1 VDVNLARQSRCCWLG
16 LLAAAGLVGC
26 PQEPPPAAPEPDWV
40 ALVNG
45 QPISQTEFRSK
56 LDAIKQAGKGFFR
69 SPEEARRIRRDL
81 LERMI
86 DEKLLLQEAQRKR
99 VVLEPRLIEATVDLI
114 DQGYPDGGLATQLE
128 SKGLT
133 LAEYRRATRESLLVQ
148 RLLKQEVA
156 DRIAISRQEIEEFYD
171 NHRERFVRPEQVRV
185 RQIVTP
191 TREQAEQLRK
201 KILRGAAFEELAEQH
216 SLGPEAAQGGD
227 LGWFPRGRM
236 PPEIEQVAFNLWS
249 GTKVS
254 KVIESPYGFHL
265 FQPVGKR
272 PARELTLEQARAEIE
287 RSLTE
292 ERIREA
298 ESLFVRRL
306 REKASIERDLQR
318 LARIH

>member
-1 VDVNLARQSRCCWLG
+1 MNLARQSLRFWLG
-16 LLAAAGLVGC
+16 LVAAAGLVGC
-26 PQEPPPAAPEPDWV
+26 PQEPPAAAPEPDWV

-45 QPISQTEFRSK
+45 EPISQTEFQAQ

-69 SPEEARRIRRDL
+69 SPDAARRIRRDL

-86 DEKLLLQEAQRKR
+86 DETLLLQEAQRKR
-99 VVLEPRLIEATVDLI
+99 IVLEPRLIEATVELV
-114 DQGYPDGGLATQLE
+114 DQGYPDGGLAAQLE
-128 SKGLT
+128 AEGRT

-156 DRIAISRQEIEEFYD
+156 DRIAISRQDIGEYYES
-171 NHRERFVRPEQVRV
+171 HRERFVRPEQVRV

-201 KILRGAAFEELAEQH
+201 EILRGASFEELAAQH

-236 PPEIEQVAFNLWS
+236 PLEIEQVAFNLWS

-272 PARELTLEQARAEIE
+272 PARELTLEQAREEIE

-292 ERIREA
+292 ERIKEA
-298 ESLFVRRL
+298 ERLYVRRL
-306 REKASIERDLQR
+306 RDKASIERDLQR